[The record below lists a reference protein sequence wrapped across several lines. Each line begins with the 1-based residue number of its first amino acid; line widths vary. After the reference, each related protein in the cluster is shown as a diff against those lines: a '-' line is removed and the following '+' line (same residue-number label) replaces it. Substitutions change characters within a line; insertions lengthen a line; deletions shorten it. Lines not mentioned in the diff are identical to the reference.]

1 MERCQQFLRGY
12 NNGEICGLR
21 AGCLFVTRIEG
32 VNFIINSTIR
42 DTVHHRCNRQSEH
55 NTNIPSN
62 GAAMSY
68 RMAG

>member
-1 MERCQQFLRGY
+1 MERCQQFLRVY

-32 VNFIINSTIR
+32 VNFIRNSTIW
-42 DTVHHRCNRQSEH
+42 DTVRYRGDGQSEH